1 MKTSIILP
9 ILALAA
15 GVFAQQPPACLL
27 NAVNGQPD
35 PSNLGAICAQ
45 KNATSVQGAIASGC
59 GSNAQVAQSAF
70 IATCSSAGSSVGEL
84 VGREIGLWLTLC
96 SNVQSIFDRQIL
108 VLLHHLRP
116 WLQVPIL
123 RHVRVHYR
131 RLQLGLLLYI
141 NNGHICNR
149 CRCSV

>member
-84 VGREIGLWLTLC
+84 VRAE
-96 SNVQSIFDRQIL
+96 R
-108 VLLHHLRP
+108 
-116 WLQVPIL
+116 
-123 RHVRVHYR
+123 
-131 RLQLGLLLYI
+131 
-141 NNGHICNR
+141 
-149 CRCSV
+149 